1 MSKTTVKVEQLNFSY
16 DKSKILNNIQ
26 LSVEK
31 SELITILGPNGS
43 GKTTLLKHL
52 GKLLVPPARVV
63 FLNACDITNLT
74 ARQIAK
80 QVSLL
85 SQHNDYDYD
94 YSCYDIVM
102 MGRFV
107 HQNTLKGESKSDVEI
122 VKQSMQYTGTWQFR
136 NRAITELSG
145 GERQRVALARNMA
158 QDADIILLDEP
169 ITFLDIQHQIEIM
182 KNIKRFAKAYNKTVI
197 AVLHDLNF
205 ALKFSDRLV
214 LLANGEII
222 SVGTPNEVLTED
234 NIKNAYGIAV
244 KLAKKEGKL
253 DYIIPIID

>member
-1 MSKTTVKVEQLNFSY
+1 MMKTTVKVDQLSFAY
-16 DKSKILNNIQ
+16 DQAVILKNIQ
-26 LSVEK
+26 LAVKK
-31 SELITILGPNGS
+31 SEFVTIIGPNGS
-43 GKTTLLKHL
+43 GKTTLLKHI
-52 GKLLVPPARVV
+52 GKLITPPEKAV
-63 FLNACDITNLT
+63 FLNGSDITALST
-74 ARQIAK
+74 KQMAK

-85 SQHNDYDYD
+85 AQYNQYDYD

-107 HQNTLKGESKSDVEI
+107 HLNTFKGETKADIKIVE
-122 VKQSMQYTGTWQFR
+122 QSMHDTGTWQFR

-169 ITFLDIQHQIEIM
+169 ITFLDIQHQIEVM
-182 KNIKRFAKAYNKTVI
+182 KNIKRFAKKYNKTVI

-205 ALKFSDRLV
+205 ALKFSDRLI
-214 LLANGEII
+214 LLSDGQII
-222 SVGTPNEVLTED
+222 SAGTPNAVLTED

-244 KLAKKEGKL
+244 KLVKKEGEL
-253 DYIIPIID
+253 DYIVPIID